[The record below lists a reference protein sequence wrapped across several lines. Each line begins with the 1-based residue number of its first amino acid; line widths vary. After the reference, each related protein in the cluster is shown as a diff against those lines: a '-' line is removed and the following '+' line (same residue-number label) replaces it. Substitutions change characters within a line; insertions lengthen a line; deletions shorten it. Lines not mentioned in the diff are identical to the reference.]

1 MLFRSLGVMG
11 DERTYD
17 YTVALRAV
25 ETTDFMTGVWSKIP
39 YEILEKISSRIV
51 NEVKHVNRVVYDITS
66 KPPATIEW
74 E

>member
-1 MLFRSLGVMG
+1 MG

-39 YEILEKISSRIV
+39 YEVV
-51 NEVKHVNRVVYDITS
+51 NEVEHVNRVVYDITS